1 MSDMKLIIENWERYL
16 KEDLEIAPEIPVKV
30 KEILNQS
37 MYNSFEDIKN
47 DAWGVGGEVDGF
59 FETDLMGEIAEMIE
73 SFDPK
78 RFPLNQLAQ
87 GIALKVDEALK
98 KI

>member
-1 MSDMKLIIENWERYL
+1 MKLIMENWKRFL
-16 KEDLEIAPEIPVKV
+16 KEDLGIAPEILDKV
-30 KEILNQS
+30 KDILSQP

-73 SFDPK
+73 SFDHK

-87 GIALKVDEALK
+87 GIALKVDKALK